1 MGAKR
6 AVERCHSGQRQTAM
20 ADSLSHLR
28 STGQTAR
35 RTETMKV
42 VSFSI
47 FKGGTGKTT
56 STVSTAAAL
65 VKKGK
70 KVLLVDLD
78 QQASATRYVDLDPEQ
93 SPNLYEVF
101 VGARQAQLAI
111 RKTRFQIDVLAAHVL
126 LAAIEEALE
135 PGEELKLTELLN
147 PLKPSY
153 DFIVIDTPPGKAM
166 LAFNGLAAAD
176 LIIIPASAERMAVD
190 GVADLITHVQKIM
203 WSKFAL
209 THQELRI
216 LFTMYRSTTSHS
228 PAIVANARKI
238 WRDNILNVKIPHSTF
253 FARSYDEKIPVY
265 KLDPRHP
272 GSIAYDVLADWL
284 ITYNDE
290 NT

>member
-1 MGAKR
+1 
-6 AVERCHSGQRQTAM
+6 
-20 ADSLSHLR
+20 
-28 STGQTAR
+28 
-35 RTETMKV
+35 MKI

-65 VKKGK
+65 ARKGK

-78 QQASATRYVDLDPEQ
+78 QQASATRYLDLDPEQ

-101 VGARQAQLAI
+101 MGAKPAQLAI
-111 RKTRFQIDVLAAHVL
+111 RKTKSHIDVLSSHVL

-135 PGEELKLTELLN
+135 PGDELKLSDILN
-147 PLKPSY
+147 PLKANY
-153 DFIVIDTPPGKAM
+153 DFILIDTPPGKAM

-203 WSKFAL
+203 WSKFSL

-216 LFTMYRSTTSHS
+216 LFTMYRSTTAHS
-228 PAIVANARKI
+228 PAIVGNAKKI
-238 WRDNILNVKIPHSTF
+238 WRDNVLNVKIPHATIFSQ
-253 FARSYDEKIPVY
+253 SYDKKTPIGYLEPK
-265 KLDPRHP
+265 HP
-272 GSIAYDVLADWL
+272 GAIAYDVFADWL
-284 ITYNDE
+284 IDYEKATH
-290 NT
+290 

>member
-1 MGAKR
+1 
-6 AVERCHSGQRQTAM
+6 
-20 ADSLSHLR
+20 
-28 STGQTAR
+28 
-35 RTETMKV
+35 MKI

-56 STVSTAAAL
+56 SAVSTAAAL

-78 QQASATRYVDLDPEQ
+78 QQASATRYLDLDPEQ

-101 VGARQAQLAI
+101 TGTKPAQLAI
-111 RKTRFQIDVLAAHVL
+111 KKTSFNIDVLPSHVL

-135 PGEELKLTELLN
+135 PGDELKLSQILN
-147 PLKPSY
+147 PIKPSY
-153 DFIVIDTPPGKAM
+153 DFILVDTPPGKAM

-209 THQELRI
+209 NHQELRI
-216 LFTMYRSTTSHS
+216 LFTMYRSTTTHS
-228 PAIVANARKI
+228 PAIVTNAQKI
-238 WRDNILNVKIPHSTF
+238 WRDN
-253 FARSYDEKIPVY
+253 
-265 KLDPRHP
+265 
-272 GSIAYDVLADWL
+272 VL
-284 ITYNDE
+284 
-290 NT
+290 